1 MNYGIALQQIY
12 PELTIEQI
20 LFDLVF
26 MENEQ
31 GQVYIAHWPYALA
44 QPTIE
49 EVEAAWDT
57 WMAGE
62 LAREKVRISL
72 EIDHQAEAL
81 RKKYLSP
88 GEGKAMAYIYQQQ
101 CSREYRAMVAAG
113 QTPTAERFPLMESR
127 RKVLELKYGSAT
139 LLDVVIEWE
148 TLEQQWH
155 YIESLIDLAVWK
167 AKLDLE
173 ATQTVEAAQAVLTN
187 IQWPPV

>member
-1 MNYGIALQQIY
+1 MKQVVNCETGEITYEEET
-12 PELTIEQI
+12 PEEYV
-20 LFDLVF
+20 D
-26 MENEQ
+26 NE
-31 GQVYIAHWPYALA
+31 
-44 QPTIE
+44 
-49 EVEAAWDT
+49 
-57 WMAGE
+57 AGE
-62 LAREKVRISL
+62 LDRAKAKASS
-72 EIDHQAEAL
+72 EIDQQAEAL

-127 RKVLELKYGSAT
+127 RKVLELKYGAAT
-139 LLDVVIEWE
+139 LEDVVIEWE

-173 ATQTVEAAQAVLTN
+173 ATQTVEATQAVLTN

>member
-12 PELTIEQI
+12 PDLTIEQI
-20 LFDLVF
+20 LFDIVF
-26 MENEQ
+26 KDD
-31 GQVYIAHWPYALA
+31 GDGVVYIANWPYAHP
-44 QPTIE
+44 QPTIA

-62 LAREKVRISL
+62 LPREKGRISL

-81 RKKYLSP
+81 RQKHLSP

-127 RKVLELKYGSAT
+127 RKALELKYGAAT
-139 LLDVVIEWE
+139 LEDVVIEWE

-155 YIESLIDLAVWK
+155 YIESLIDLVVWT
-167 AKLDLE
+167 AKINLEAAQTIE
-173 ATQTVEAAQAVLTN
+173 ATQAVLAN
-187 IQWPPV
+187 IRWPPV